1 VTVVRGWPGVGKTTL
16 INRLIYDQS
25 KALSLAFPD
34 GVFWGSLGIHG
45 DPLLLLK
52 AWGRQ
57 LGAAEI
63 ATSEDVADAIQAI
76 RNSIQDKNVL
86 LVIDDVWHES
96 HAHLL
101 LKLRTDTT
109 TFLFTTRFT
118 DVASSI
124 TPDIYVLGV
133 LTTEQSRALLSLIA
147 KDAIEAYA
155 DRLDSLI
162 MALEGL
168 PLALR
173 VAGALFR
180 ERYLL
185 TDLTGLINELEQN
198 FREFQ
203 DRAPA
208 DRFDEELGQ
217 TPTIGLLF
225 RRSIQTLPEREQL
238 AFACVGT
245 FAPKPATFDID
256 DFVEVAE
263 LEDGAETVRILIGR
277 GLLELLA
284 DRRLQMHY
292 TLVMYAKH
300 LLETNLYELL
310 PE

>member
-1 VTVVRGWPGVGKTTL
+1 
-16 INRLIYDQS
+16 
-25 KALSLAFPD
+25 
-34 GVFWGSLGIHG
+34 
-45 DPLLLLK
+45 
-52 AWGRQ
+52 
-57 LGAAEI
+57 
-63 ATSEDVADAIQAI
+63 
-76 RNSIQDKNVL
+76 
-86 LVIDDVWHES
+86 
-96 HAHLL
+96 
-101 LKLRTDTT
+101 
-109 TFLFTTRFT
+109 
-118 DVASSI
+118 
-124 TPDIYVLGV
+124 
-133 LTTEQSRALLSLIA
+133 
-147 KDAIEAYA
+147 
-155 DRLDSLI
+155 

-225 RRSIQTLPEREQL
+225 RRSIQTLPEREQV

-245 FAPKPATFDID
+245 FAPKPATFEIE
-256 DFVEVAE
+256 DFVDVAE

-277 GLLELLA
+277 GLLELLE

-300 LLETNLYELL
+300 LLDTNLYELL
-310 PE
+310 EE